1 MRRGGDWRRKLEGL
15 GGKGESEAELGVNYN
30 YLPLQGLEE
39 KLLKT
44 TSITTTSANT
54 TTTTE
59 SGVQLQL
66 QLLRIVL
73 WRSMDEIGG

>member
-1 MRRGGDWRRKLEGL
+1 MRRGGDWRRKLEEL
-15 GGKGESEAELGVNYN
+15 GGKGESKAELGVQLQ
-30 YLPLQGLEE
+30 LPLQGLEG
-39 KLLKT
+39 KYLKT

>member
-15 GGKGESEAELGVNYN
+15 GGKEESEAELGVQLQ
-30 YLPLQGLEE
+30 LPLQGLEE